1 MATKVAPSKSRK
13 VKDVEL
19 HAHARWNGKSDAFFG
34 THGLTVLK
42 NFEQT
47 CNNANISAKAKVQLL
62 QSGQF
67 HKNEAGNG
75 TASDRLLQKL
85 AECQQ
90 DYQAVVQ
97 LPKKI
102 IPHPGAHV
110 NAQKA
115 VNEQAEV
122 YFLDRVEEQYYE
134 VLLKKMYRV
143 FLKEVV
149 PSTKFPASYDPYR
162 C

>member
-67 HKNEAGNG
+67 HKNEAGNS

-102 IPHPGAHV
+102 NRLS
-110 NAQKA
+110 NAG
-115 VNEQAEV
+115 
-122 YFLDRVEEQYYE
+122 DSTR
-134 VLLKKMYRV
+134 LL
-143 FLKEVV
+143 
-149 PSTKFPASYDPYR
+149 
-162 C
+162 